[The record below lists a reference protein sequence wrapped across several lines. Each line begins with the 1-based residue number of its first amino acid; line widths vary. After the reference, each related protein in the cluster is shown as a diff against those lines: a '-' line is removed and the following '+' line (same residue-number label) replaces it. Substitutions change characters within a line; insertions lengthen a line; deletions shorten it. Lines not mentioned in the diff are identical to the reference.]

1 MVSIYWSELLFKQYE
16 EQITINENKYTQA
29 SSGLADTFS
38 HDNDQNVCSLD
49 QKHSRCFT
57 FLNMNSHFVIF
68 QIVIYQIS

>member
-1 MVSIYWSELLFKQYE
+1 MFIWFQYTGLNYCLNNT
-16 EQITINENKYTQA
+16 ITINENKYTQA

>member
-38 HDNDQNVCSLD
+38 HDNDQNACSLD

-57 FLNMNSHFVIF
+57 FLNMNHIL
-68 QIVIYQIS
+68 